1 MSNKK
6 QILFMHQNFPGQ
18 YRHLAPALNDDKR
31 FDVSALSIEKNN
43 IQNIKQHYYTLAI
56 GNNEKTHRLALEFEA
71 KMIRAEAAAKKC
83 IELKKEGLSPDII
96 ISHPGWGETL
106 FIKEVWPNAK
116 LMNYF
121 EFYYNTSN
129 SDVDF
134 DKVDGLNVDQDF
146 NMYTKL
152 IARNQP
158 LLMSYMQSDA
168 LIAPTQFQANVAPK
182 EIKKNIHVI
191 HDGVDTNILKPYND
205 AFITITK
212 DKGLTEEKELKLTK
226 KNKIITFVNRT
237 LEPYRGYHIFMRSL
251 PQILEKHPDAYVL
264 IIGEKHG
271 VSYGAKPP
279 DGKTYKD
286 MFLDEVRE
294 DLKDHI
300 NQIKFLGR
308 VDYKSL
314 LSVFAISSA
323 HIYLTY
329 PFVLSWSMLE
339 AMSMGCL
346 VIGSKTE
353 PVTEVLKDNYNGLLV
368 DFHDHDELAKKV
380 NECLSNKSDYDEI
393 RKKARDTI
401 IENYDLKSVC
411 LPKQLELVESLF

>member
-1 MSNKK
+1 
-6 QILFMHQNFPGQ
+6 
-18 YRHLAPALNDDKR
+18 
-31 FDVSALSIEKNN
+31 
-43 IQNIKQHYYTLAI
+43 
-56 GNNEKTHRLALEFEA
+56 
-71 KMIRAEAAAKKC
+71 
-83 IELKKEGLSPDII
+83 
-96 ISHPGWGETL
+96 
-106 FIKEVWPNAK
+106 
-116 LMNYF
+116 
-121 EFYYNTSN
+121 
-129 SDVDF
+129 
-134 DKVDGLNVDQDF
+134 
-146 NMYTKL
+146 
-152 IARNQP
+152 
-158 LLMSYMQSDA
+158 
-168 LIAPTQFQANVAPK
+168 
-182 EIKKNIHVI
+182 
-191 HDGVDTNILKPYND
+191 
-205 AFITITK
+205 
-212 DKGLTEEKELKLTK
+212 
-226 KNKIITFVNRT
+226 
-237 LEPYRGYHIFMRSL
+237 MRSL

-339 AMSMGCL
+339 AMSMGSL

-353 PVTEVLKDNYNGLLV
+353 PVTEVLKDNENGLLV
-368 DFHDHDELAKKV
+368 DFHDHDALAKKV

-401 IENYDLKSVC
+401 IENYDLNSVC